1 MLLPVN
7 GVSAERGGTKGGG
20 GKAGV
25 EEGGGGELDGCVSN
39 MTRQLTSNKSFSLLW
54 RRGFRIFY
62 IIFNALLTE

>member
-25 EEGGGGELDGCVSN
+25 EEGGGGVGRLRVEYDPTINL
-39 MTRQLTSNKSFSLLW
+39 
-54 RRGFRIFY
+54 
-62 IIFNALLTE
+62 